1 MPPRPKT
8 IWGMN
13 GRVRVEAIEWSPE
26 AEPSVQSLPLVF
38 LAGGTGNARSGE
50 VHASAATSGRLGRRP
65 RRLLGV
71 SRRGMG
77 LSDAPPSGF
86 APADFA
92 GDVRAVV
99 AAAGYERFALFG
111 HSMGGPISIELALN
125 DPNGLA
131 GLALGDAPSRYIDF
145 KADGTFDS
153 ILSWPSDFASWDEAF
168 DWLFRNSGRT
178 PENRVLFEKIK
189 DREFLERD
197 GRIRSFVGRE
207 ALVRTVEESVTA
219 HVDYRSRLGEI
230 RCPVLLL
237 VASSGWSPMQP
248 ADIAAYENGVRDL
261 TIARLQSGHDLGQFG
276 DPGPLHA
283 ALGALLD
290 RIDG

>member
-1 MPPRPKT
+1 VQRS
-8 IWGMN
+8 IWGDN
-13 GRVRVEAIEWSPE
+13 GGVRIEAIEWSPE
-26 AEPSVQSLPLVF
+26 VEPSAQGVPLVF

-50 VHASAATSGRLGRRP
+50 VHAPAAMSGRLGTRP

-77 LSDAPPSGF
+77 LSDAPSSGF

-92 GDVRAVV
+92 GDVRAAV
-99 AAAGYERFALFG
+99 AAAGYERFAIFG
-111 HSMGGPISIELALN
+111 HSMGVPISIELALH
-125 DPNGLA
+125 DPAGLA
-131 GLALGDAPSRYIDF
+131 GLALGDAPARYIDF
-145 KADGTFDS
+145 KASGTFDS

-168 DWLFRNSGRT
+168 DWLFRNAGRT
-178 PENRVLFEKIK
+178 SADRVLFEKIRH
-189 DREFLERD
+189 REFVERD

-219 HVDYRSRLGEI
+219 HVDYRPRLGDI
-230 RCPVLLL
+230 SCPVLLL

-248 ADIAAYENGVRDL
+248 ADLAAYEDGVRDL
-261 TIARLQSGHDLGQFG
+261 TIARLESGHDLGQFG
-276 DPGPLHA
+276 DAGPLHA

-290 RIDG
+290 RVDG

>member
-1 MPPRPKT
+1 VQRT
-8 IWGMN
+8 IWGNN
-13 GRVRVEAIEWSPE
+13 GGVRIEAIEWSPE
-26 AEPSVQSLPLVF
+26 VEPSAQGVPLVF

-50 VHASAATSGRLGRRP
+50 VHAAAAASGRLGTRP
-65 RRLLGV
+65 RRLLGI

-92 GDVRAVV
+92 GDVRAAV

-111 HSMGGPISIELALN
+111 HSMGVPISIELALR
-125 DPNGLA
+125 DPAGLA
-131 GLALGDAPSRYIDF
+131 GLALGDAPARYIDF

-168 DWLFRNSGRT
+168 DRLFRNAGRT
-178 PENRVLFEKIK
+178 SANRVVFDKIK
-189 DREFLERD
+189 HREFIERD

-207 ALVRTVEESVTA
+207 ALVRTVDESVTA
-219 HVDYRSRLGEI
+219 HVDYRPRLGEI
-230 RCPVLLL
+230 GCPVLLL
-237 VASSGWSPMQP
+237 VASSGWSPLRP
-248 ADIAAYENGVRDL
+248 ADLAAYEDRVRDL
-261 TIARLQSGHDLGQFG
+261 TIARLESGHDLGQFG

-290 RIDG
+290 RVDG